1 VRSSSTTARAGNKW
15 WRSREIRRTPRDN
28 KQRKVV
34 SCRGRSKG
42 SGGRSVLESG
52 ARRRAPSQFPFKL
65 MQTVPAAGSKRR
77 IPPTFFPLRAA
88 AMMNICV
95 TPFVETERRNE
106 SARPVYAKSSRE
118 GSHFSREFCIT
129 RPARAKRSKRV
140 TARSVPTK
148 EPFPFHPP
156 LLPLSQT
163 SKRDAGKSACIVNCF
178 ALTSV
183 QASVGESYRTSGSI
197 DNASACAL
205 IMNRFN
211 AIMRLL
217 TWQHSH

>member
-15 WRSREIRRTPRDN
+15 WRSREIRRAPRDN

-34 SCRGRSKG
+34 SCSRRSKG
-42 SGGRSVLESG
+42 SGGRSVLERG
-52 ARRRAPSQFPFKL
+52 VRRGAPSQFPFKL

-95 TPFVETERRNE
+95 TPFFETERRNE
-106 SARPVYAKSSRE
+106 SARPVYAKSPQE

-129 RPARAKRSKRV
+129 RPARAKRNKRV

-148 EPFPFHPP
+148 EPFPFP
-156 LLPLSQT
+156 LLQSKRV
-163 SKRDAGKSACIVNCF
+163 SKRDAGKSACIVDRSHERS
-178 ALTSV
+178 SV
-183 QASVGESYRTSGSI
+183 CRPVLSDMYCDI
-197 DNASACAL
+197 DDARIRAL
-205 IMNRFN
+205 IMN
-211 AIMRLL
+211 
-217 TWQHSH
+217 